1 MLFFGSFEHLQGPR
15 PRRATEKLFPLWY
28 RKQCHHNPLWTL
40 SPSKSRGIRQNLAHA
55 HCWKLADPHCFPTAN
70 FSLVL
75 QKKPK
80 RLTQQ
85 KSDQFLWPFE
95 FTLVRNYHF
104 FAATLC
110 WSSQIPKW
118 LAVQSVFSA
127 SKQRPDVDWEKE
139 PKHFEKSQFGWKCES
154 LTKWMIPAAVSQTE
168 MKMEINWANLM
179 EVEVFK
185 MLRYCKMSGTVIS
198 LKALRNRRPGKNE
211 FTIKKLINSRVGQFS
226 QISEYFFALSFSFEK
241 WL

>member
-1 MLFFGSFEHLQGPR
+1 
-15 PRRATEKLFPLWY
+15 
-28 RKQCHHNPLWTL
+28 
-40 SPSKSRGIRQNLAHA
+40 
-55 HCWKLADPHCFPTAN
+55 
-70 FSLVL
+70 
-75 QKKPK
+75 
-80 RLTQQ
+80 
-85 KSDQFLWPFE
+85 
-95 FTLVRNYHF
+95 
-104 FAATLC
+104 
-110 WSSQIPKW
+110 
-118 LAVQSVFSA
+118 
-127 SKQRPDVDWEKE
+127 
-139 PKHFEKSQFGWKCES
+139 
-154 LTKWMIPAAVSQTE
+154 MIPAAVSQTE